1 MRQEWK
7 NTLFALILSGLLI
20 SACAPGAETL
30 PTGGTA
36 TATQEGTLRPYP
48 SDTPTATPLPTD
60 YVSPTPSPTITPT
73 PTDVTYEVQLND
85 DMYSIAF
92 RYGLS
97 PEVLMTANPD
107 VDPRA
112 MTVGMTLLIP
122 ITPTPPPTA
131 TPTSEDA
138 TEATDMPT
146 ETEEDAPAAPDCY
159 LDATGGMW
167 CFALVENDQDSP
179 MENVS
184 GLITLGAGEDALQET
199 AITPLNLLP
208 AGAALPLIAYFQP
221 PLPADRTALLEEGF
235 SLPVMPGDQRY
246 LDLTIEEQK
255 TDLSDDG
262 LMATVS
268 GTVSL
273 SADQAD
279 ADYVWVSATAFDA
292 DGRIVAVRR
301 WENDLALVAGGD
313 LDFEITLYSMAGP
326 IDRVD
331 LLSEAQPVSEA
342 TTP

>member
-1 MRQEWK
+1 MRQQMK
-7 NTLFALILSGLLI
+7 NTLFVLILTGLLI

-30 PTGGTA
+30 PAGGTA

-73 PTDVTYEVQLND
+73 PTDVYYEVQLND

-97 PEVLMTANPD
+97 PDVLMTANPE

-122 ITPTPPPTA
+122 ITPPPPTA
-131 TPTSEDA
+131 TPTSEAAEA
-138 TEATDMPT
+138 TEVST
-146 ETEEDAPAAPDCY
+146 EAEEDAPAVVDCY

-184 GLITLGAGEDALQET
+184 GLITLGTGEDTLQET
-199 AITPLNLLP
+199 AIMPLNLLP
-208 AGAALPLIAYFQP
+208 VGAALPLIAYFQS
-221 PLPADRTALLEEGF
+221 PLPADRTASLEEDF

-246 LDLTIEEQK
+246 LDLTIEGQT

-262 LMATVS
+262 LIATV
-268 GTVSL
+268 GGRVTL
-273 SADQAD
+273 SANQAD
-279 ADYVWVSATAFDA
+279 ADYVWISATAFDA

-301 WENDLALVAGGD
+301 WENDLTLVAGGD
-313 LDFEITLYSMAGP
+313 LDFEIMLYSMAGP
-326 IDRVD
+326 IDHVD
-331 LLSEAQPVSEA
+331 LVSEAQPVSEA

>member
-7 NTLFALILSGLLI
+7 NTLFTLILTGLLV
-20 SACAPGAETL
+20 SACAPGTATL
-30 PTGGTA
+30 PTGGTP

-73 PTDVTYEVQLND
+73 PTAVYYEVQLND

-92 RYGLS
+92 RYGLD
-97 PEVLMTANPD
+97 PAEVMTANPD

-131 TPTSEDA
+131 TATSEEA
-138 TEATDMPT
+138 QATAAPTEA
-146 ETEEDAPAAPDCY
+146 EEALTPPDCY
-159 LDATGGMW
+159 LDALGGMW
-167 CFALVENDQDSP
+167 CFALVENDQDSAL
-179 MENVS
+179 ENVS
-184 GLITLGAGEDALQET
+184 GVMTLGTGEDARQET

-208 AGAALPLIAYFQP
+208 AGASLPLIAYFQP
-221 PLPADRTALLEEGF
+221 PLPADRTASFEMDF

-246 LDLTIEEQK
+246 LNLTIDEQ
-255 TDLSDDG
+255 TLDLSEDG

-273 SADQAD
+273 SADQSD
-279 ADYVWVSATAFDA
+279 ADYVWISATAFDA

-301 WENDLALVAGGD
+301 WDSTLALVAGGE
-313 LDFEITLYSMAGP
+313 LEFEITLYSMAGP
-326 IDRVD
+326 IDHVD
-331 LLSEAQPVSEA
+331 LATEAQPLSEA